1 MLPIAASTTREK
13 QKIPSAAPR
22 TSSDPSGDSSLFLC
36 EGQQNNSGLSISV
49 SNEISGKKEEIR
61 KRKGDNRMK
70 KSDVEHKENLSK
82 TALRRYQTY
91 KELFLKQKDTADD
104 QNRKGK

>member
-1 MLPIAASTTREK
+1 
-13 QKIPSAAPR
+13 
-22 TSSDPSGDSSLFLC
+22 
-36 EGQQNNSGLSISV
+36 
-49 SNEISGKKEEIR
+49 
-61 KRKGDNRMK
+61 MK
-70 KSDVEHKENLSK
+70 KSGVEHKENLSK